1 MAGNLAYTSIVSSS
15 GKNRSTTVV
24 LSDGTTKTFTGDRAF
39 RNNNPGNLT
48 GTAKAAIEQGALG
61 VDYDGNYIFPSMQA
75 GFNAQKQLVLKEY
88 GNYTISEMLSKY
100 APPGADND
108 PYGTNA
114 SYPGY
119 VKAAGFTL
127 SDRISDLSSSDQEQL
142 IRIMITKES
151 EVSDDILAL
160 VNDGDRADL
169 AEAVRRAE
177 LAEEGEDD
185 VNSTTDNRTE
195 GTTSQRNDQLVTP
208 DTTGFKDPFK
218 NYPRKE
224 YFNQATTNKAARGEW
239 EPKLK
244 MGGGSVKGGS
254 LFPTEANP
262 QYPYN
267 KVTETS
273 SGHRIELDDTPGEER
288 VSVVHTVGSGMEFHA
303 DGLVVLNAHDK
314 MVQVVGDDFTVY
326 VRGNGD
332 ITYEGDLK
340 MHVTGDYKLR
350 VDKNFI
356 LEVDGKYI
364 ETIGQGKH
372 ETVEA
377 DKISTIVGNLSES
390 ITKNSSR
397 ISLESANIITKGDLA
412 VLTDGKAEYATSE
425 STHLSSKTRIDIAA
439 PELNAT
445 AEDLAIIAPE
455 GQIGGVNMMYTGD
468 TYKGRAFDGDFF
480 TGISAEAVK
489 SETAVN
495 AQQALSAAAAPG
507 AGGTGGTSPTGTV
520 GTPQSLTS
528 ATSAMVKDTLER
540 SDKGIL
546 NVDVDPDNKILQ
558 NIDLRELE
566 ILGENKSTTSTAS
579 AYDLVP

>member
-1 MAGNLAYTSIVSSS
+1 
-15 GKNRSTTVV
+15 
-24 LSDGTTKTFTGDRAF
+24 
-39 RNNNPGNLT
+39 
-48 GTAKAAIEQGALG
+48 
-61 VDYDGNYIFPSMQA
+61 
-75 GFNAQKQLVLKEY
+75 
-88 GNYTISEMLSKY
+88 
-100 APPGADND
+100 
-108 PYGTNA
+108 
-114 SYPGY
+114 
-119 VKAAGFTL
+119 
-127 SDRISDLSSSDQEQL
+127 
-142 IRIMITKES
+142 
-151 EVSDDILAL
+151 
-160 VNDGDRADL
+160 
-169 AEAVRRAE
+169 
-177 LAEEGEDD
+177 
-185 VNSTTDNRTE
+185 
-195 GTTSQRNDQLVTP
+195 
-208 DTTGFKDPFK
+208 
-218 NYPRKE
+218 
-224 YFNQATTNKAARGEW
+224 
-239 EPKLK
+239 
-244 MGGGSVKGGS
+244 
-254 LFPTEANP
+254 
-262 QYPYN
+262 
-267 KVTETS
+267 
-273 SGHRIELDDTPGEER
+273 
-288 VSVVHTVGSGMEFHA
+288 
-303 DGLVVLNAHDK
+303 
-314 MVQVVGDDFTVY
+314 
-326 VRGNGD
+326 
-332 ITYEGDLK
+332 

-425 STHLSSKTRIDIAA
+425 STHLSSKTRIDVAA

-495 AQQALSAAAAPG
+495 AQQALSAAVFPG
-507 AGGTGGTSPTGTV
+507 PGGTGGTSPTGTV

-540 SDKGIL
+540 SDKGVL

-566 ILGENKSTTSTAS
+566 TIGENKSTTSTPS